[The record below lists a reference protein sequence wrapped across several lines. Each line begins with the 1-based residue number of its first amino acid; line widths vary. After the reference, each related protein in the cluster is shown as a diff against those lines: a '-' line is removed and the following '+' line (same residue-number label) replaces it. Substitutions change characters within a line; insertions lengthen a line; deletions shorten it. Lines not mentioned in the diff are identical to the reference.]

1 MLSSPIRNL
10 AALIAALLA
19 LASLPA
25 CSYLQPYRIE
35 IVQGNV
41 VTQEMIAQ
49 IQPGLGRTQVRDIL
63 GSPLLTD
70 IFHKDRW
77 DYVFTIRRKGT
88 EYQQRRVSIFF
99 KDDKVERFEAD
110 ELPSEREFV
119 ASIDSGKVDK
129 VPPLELTT
137 EQIKALPA
145 PKPVTATTTATTA
158 PVGAV
163 RDYPTLEPIT
173 P

>member
-1 MLSSPIRNL
+1 MLSSLIRHL
-10 AALIAALLA
+10 AVCAAAVALTSLA
-19 LASLPA
+19 A
-25 CSYLQPYRIE
+25 CSYLTPYRIE

-49 IQPGLGRTQVRDIL
+49 IQPGLGRLQVRDIL

-70 IFHKDRW
+70 IFHADRW
-77 DYVFTIRRKGT
+77 DYVFTIRRRGA
-88 EYQQRRVSIFF
+88 EYQQRRVTIFF
-99 KDDKVERFEAD
+99 KNDKVDHFEAS

-129 VPPLELTT
+129 VPPLELTP

-145 PKPVTATTTATTA
+145 PKAEAPTTATTA

-163 RDYPTLEPIT
+163 REYPTLEPIT

>member
-1 MLSSPIRNL
+1 MAGLTGL
-10 AALIAALLA
+10 T
-19 LASLPA
+19 A
-25 CSYLQPYRIE
+25 CSYLTPYRIE

-49 IQPGLGRTQVRDIL
+49 IQPGLGRLQVRDIL

-70 IFHKDRW
+70 IFHADRW
-77 DYVFTIRRKGT
+77 DYVFTIRRRGT
-88 EYQQRRVSIFF
+88 EYQQRRVTIYF
-99 KDDKVERFEAD
+99 KNDKVDRFEAGD
-110 ELPSEREFV
+110 LPSEREFV
-119 ASIDSGKVDK
+119 ASIDSGKVGK
-129 VPPLELTT
+129 VPPLELTP

-145 PKPVTATTTATTA
+145 PKAETPSTTATTA
-158 PVGAV
+158 PLGAV

>member
-1 MLSSPIRNL
+1 MLSFPTRYL
-10 AALIAALLA
+10 AAAIVALTGLTG
-19 LASLPA
+19 LTA
-25 CSYLQPYRIE
+25 CSYLAPYRIE

-49 IQPGLGRTQVRDIL
+49 IQPGLGRLQVRDIL

-70 IFHKDRW
+70 IFHADRW
-77 DYVFTIRRKGT
+77 DYVFTIRRRGA
-88 EYQQRRVSIFF
+88 EYQQRRVTVFF
-99 KDDKVERFEAD
+99 KNDKVDRFEAS

-119 ASIDSGKVDK
+119 ASIDSGKVGK
-129 VPPLELTT
+129 VPPLELTP

-145 PKPVTATTTATTA
+145 PKSEATSTTATTA
-158 PVGAV
+158 PLGAV